1 MVSCHFRRIS
11 RLRGNGSVRRHAAVA
26 SKRVHSDVRSCCFRP
41 RLYHLGFTFRPFF
54 SYPSRALLALA
65 SGYLFTALIVIP
77 HALTF
82 PGAFSTTGLLSAGV
96 QSTTVL
102 YFSWHFGF
110 SVALLAYAWLTN
122 RIDPKTDMRAST
134 STIIS
139 RSVAAVVSLVCVLA
153 WLAVAGDALMPQ
165 FFLDQNHFTVL
176 TRYVF
181 ALNLSICALAFGVL
195 LARRRSILNLWIMV
209 VILALMLELVL
220 VGLLSSTRF
229 TVGFYAGRGFS
240 LITSAIVL
248 TVLVAETTVLFAR
261 IARSNAELQR
271 ERDNKL
277 MTLEAVVASISHEIR
292 QPIAAMTSNG
302 AAGLRFLKRAPPDIE
317 EAQSAM
323 GRVVSDGR
331 RTNQILEG
339 IRALFG
345 RTGRQQE
352 AVNANETAV
361 GALQVLRGELNRHGV
376 TAHLELSPD
385 LPLISGHRSQLQEV
399 ITNLLHNAIEAM
411 DAGQASGRALTV
423 RTKHQDG
430 RSIILEVED
439 TGPGIDLENWDRI
452 FEAFVTTKPGGTGLG
467 LAICRMIIER
477 HGGQISASAANP
489 RGSIFQIILPKMDS
503 SR

>member
-229 TVGFYAGRGFS
+229 TVGCG
-240 LITSAIVL
+240 
-248 TVLVAETTVLFAR
+248 
-261 IARSNAELQR
+261 
-271 ERDNKL
+271 
-277 MTLEAVVASISHEIR
+277 
-292 QPIAAMTSNG
+292 
-302 AAGLRFLKRAPPDIE
+302 
-317 EAQSAM
+317 
-323 GRVVSDGR
+323 
-331 RTNQILEG
+331 
-339 IRALFG
+339 
-345 RTGRQQE
+345 
-352 AVNANETAV
+352 
-361 GALQVLRGELNRHGV
+361 
-376 TAHLELSPD
+376 
-385 LPLISGHRSQLQEV
+385 
-399 ITNLLHNAIEAM
+399 
-411 DAGQASGRALTV
+411 
-423 RTKHQDG
+423 
-430 RSIILEVED
+430 
-439 TGPGIDLENWDRI
+439 
-452 FEAFVTTKPGGTGLG
+452 
-467 LAICRMIIER
+467 
-477 HGGQISASAANP
+477 
-489 RGSIFQIILPKMDS
+489 
-503 SR
+503 